1 MGIFDSINR
10 GWNLTKAS
18 YEVLKLDKELLLFP
32 IISTIVMVVLAGG
45 VFLGIAIPAAASGSQ
60 TLFYLALL
68 AAYIMGT
75 FVVIFFNAAIIAC
88 AKIRF
93 SGGNPTLA
101 DGINASMRHI
111 GSIFVWAIIAGTVGL
126 VIRMLERDSRSWMAR
141 IVIGFV
147 GAAWAVAT
155 FFVIPAIVLEGK
167 GPIEAMKG
175 SIDTVRRTWGEM
187 AVGRFSTWVIF
198 TVLGLVGLV
207 VMFVLL
213 GPAGAAFGPIG
224 PLVVIGI
231 FIFYMVLVSATYAAI
246 NGILTAA
253 LYEYAKS
260 GRAPTGFD
268 QNMLS

>member
-32 IISTIVMVVLAGG
+32 VISTIVMVILAGG
-45 VFLGIAIPAAASGSQ
+45 IFLGIAIPALDTGSEA
-60 TLFYLALL
+60 LFYVALF
-68 AAYIMGT
+68 AAYVVGT

-93 SGGNPTLA
+93 GGGNPTLA
-101 DGINASMRHI
+101 DGINASMKHI
-111 GSIFVWAIIAGTVGL
+111 GAIFLWALIAGTVGL
-126 VIRMLERDSRSWMAR
+126 IIRALERDNRSFLGR
-141 IVIGFV
+141 IVISLV

-167 GPIEAMKG
+167 GPLAAMRA

-187 AVGRFSTWVIF
+187 AVGRFSTWIIF
-198 TVLGLVGLV
+198 TVLGLIGVVALFLFLLPASAGLGPSGFVLV
-207 VMFVLL
+207 V
-213 GPAGAAFGPIG
+213 
-224 PLVVIGI
+224 GI
-231 FIFYMVLVSATYAAI
+231 FVVYMVLVAAAYAAI

-253 LYEYAKS
+253 LYEFAKS
-260 GRAPTGFD
+260 GRAPAGFD
-268 QNMLS
+268 ARMLQ